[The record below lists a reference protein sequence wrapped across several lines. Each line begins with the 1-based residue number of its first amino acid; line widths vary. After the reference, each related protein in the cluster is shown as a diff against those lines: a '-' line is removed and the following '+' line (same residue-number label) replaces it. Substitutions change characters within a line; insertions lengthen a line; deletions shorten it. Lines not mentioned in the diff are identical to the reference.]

1 MGTFTSMSS
10 QMLRPYSECVTFGKF
25 FLRNHLR
32 KNTDFK
38 IPSPLPPCPPAP
50 LTPQIALTKRNAI
63 TTMSELFPFE
73 AEHLHQWLPE
83 ARYHQYRNLLMAR
96 VGMTRRRA
104 DCFLRLWLY
113 LILKE
118 GSQCQSLPEH
128 PLKALHFPGGWVE
141 CSCREAAE
149 VFYSDRERGSD
160 RSAGM
165 MLDKLVA
172 LGLIRKQFDG
182 NCTQIEIQPIAE
194 LLTSAAEA
202 TLPAVV
208 SDGFDLRSDA
218 VPIANLLATN
228 YNWLNRNTE
237 TVPYRI
243 ANILRDWADQYA
255 TGMRVLRRCDNQNPV
270 GFYALYPTTRE
281 CEIKFFAPPSQGL
294 HLSQVTE
301 VDPFAMATP
310 GDEQCRAVF
319 VRSWMIEQPYQAQ
332 SRAAF
337 LQDAQHTLGAMRH
350 DFPNLMDLYT
360 LIIHPSYAEL
370 AYALGFQKTSAD
382 PKLPL
387 YWMYQALDRF
397 LDLNLPEIFKP
408 KN

>member
-1 MGTFTSMSS
+1 
-10 QMLRPYSECVTFGKF
+10 
-25 FLRNHLR
+25 
-32 KNTDFK
+32 
-38 IPSPLPPCPPAP
+38 
-50 LTPQIALTKRNAI
+50 
-63 TTMSELFPFE
+63 MSELFPFE
-73 AEHLHQWLPE
+73 AEKLHQWLPE
-83 ARYHQYRNLLMAR
+83 AQYHHYLGLLMAR

-113 LILKE
+113 LVLKE
-118 GSQCQSLPEH
+118 GSQRQTLPKP
-128 PLKALHFPGGWVE
+128 PLKSLKFPRGWVE

-149 VFYSDRERGSD
+149 VFYSDKDRGSD

-182 NCTQIEIQPIAE
+182 NCSQIEIQPIPD
-194 LLTSAAEA
+194 LLTAAAETA
-202 TLPAVV
+202 IPEVV
-208 SDGFDLRSDA
+208 PDSFDRRSDA

-228 YNWLNRNTE
+228 YNWLNRNAE

-301 VDPFAMATP
+301 VDPFAMALP

-319 VRSWMIEQPYQAQ
+319 VRSWMIEKPYQPQAQ
-332 SRAAF
+332 AAF
-337 LQDAQHTLGAMRH
+337 LQDAQHTLEAMRH

-397 LDLNLPEIFKP
+397 LDLNIPEIFEA
-408 KN
+408 